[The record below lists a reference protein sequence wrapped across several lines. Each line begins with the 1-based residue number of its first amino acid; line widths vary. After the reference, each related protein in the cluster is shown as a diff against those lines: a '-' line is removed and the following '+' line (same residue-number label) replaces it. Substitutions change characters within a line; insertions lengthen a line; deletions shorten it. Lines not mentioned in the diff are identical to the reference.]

1 MNKLK
6 NNKVIAGLIVFFI
19 FACFALAFPI
29 VSSLL
34 LWGMT
39 LIIIFIA
46 FLIYL
51 AIIKIGYRMV
61 MVMFGRRK
69 YQSLADIFKI
79 I

>member
-6 NNKVIAGLIVFFI
+6 NNKFIVGLLVFFI
-19 FACFALAFPI
+19 FCCFALAFPI
-29 VSSLL
+29 LSSLL

-46 FLIYL
+46 FLIYI

-69 YQSLADIFKI
+69 YQNLADIFKI